1 MPKQAISNAK
11 DKMAKAI
18 TGYSRELASI
28 RAGRANASLLDR
40 ITVDYYG
47 APTPVNQLA
56 GISVPEA
63 RLLVIQPYDKTSLG
77 DIEKAILKSDLG
89 LNPTNDGNIIRISI
103 PALTEERRKELV
115 KVVKKAAEE
124 AKVVIRNVRRDG
136 NDDLKKL
143 EKAGDITEDGLRG
156 YSEDIQKLTD
166 ENINKI
172 DERERKRDFGSII
185 FKSAL
190 VREKDRTNVLC
201 MIRESFQYRRT
212 LYQLGGFFT
221 QGKGND

>member
-56 GISVPEA
+56 GISIPEA

-89 LNPTNDGNIIRISI
+89 LNPTSDGNIIRISI

-143 EKAGDITEDGLRG
+143 EKAGEITEDGLRG

-172 DERERKRDFGSII
+172 DEMTK
-185 FKSAL
+185 
-190 VREKDRTNVLC
+190 EKEKEILEV
-201 MIRESFQYRRT
+201 
-212 LYQLGGFFT
+212 
-221 QGKGND
+221 